1 MTSMSRNRVSA
12 RILWHVWRHENKH
25 KKNVNL
31 AEATA
36 TDAVAL
42 LRELR

>member
-1 MTSMSRNRVSA
+1 MTSMKRNRVSA
-12 RILWHVWRHENKH
+12 RILWNVWLYENKH

-31 AEATA
+31 AEATV